1 MLYAPSADN
10 SLWEYAVRRGWG
22 DEEIRVISEPVLL
35 VSAVRSGKV
44 EIILCSG
51 LNRLAH
57 SSLELVELLRE
68 FVSRKIT
75 LIIPNQ
81 HIDTSKCP
89 AKAFLDVLEA
99 IEEFKHS
106 AAAEAIHAGLNRA
119 RRRGVKLG
127 RPETVSVHRENVAR
141 LDWPRHLKRAGRP
154 EFECLQ
160 DHWPAQELMIMRSHY
175 LGTNGS

>member
-81 HIDTSKCP
+81 HIDTSKSAP
-89 AKAFLDVLEA
+89 ASV
-99 IEEFKHS
+99 S
-106 AAAEAIHAGLNRA
+106 GRA
-119 RRRGVKLG
+119 RCNRGVQACG
-127 RPETVSVHRENVAR
+127 GNR
-141 LDWPRHLKRAGRP
+141 RHP
-154 EFECLQ
+154 C
-160 DHWPAQELMIMRSHY
+160 
-175 LGTNGS
+175 GSERGEESRGQAWTSRDC

>member
-81 HIDTSKCP
+81 HIDTSKMP
-89 AKAFLDVLEA
+89 RKAFLGMLDA

-106 AAAEAIHAGLNRA
+106 VWIQPASKGLRYALEAAS
-119 RRRGVKLG
+119 RRDLSFCLDPDLVGQ
-127 RPETVSVHRENVAR
+127 R
-141 LDWPRHLKRAGRP
+141 LL
-154 EFECLQ
+154 
-160 DHWPAQELMIMRSHY
+160 
-175 LGTNGS
+175 